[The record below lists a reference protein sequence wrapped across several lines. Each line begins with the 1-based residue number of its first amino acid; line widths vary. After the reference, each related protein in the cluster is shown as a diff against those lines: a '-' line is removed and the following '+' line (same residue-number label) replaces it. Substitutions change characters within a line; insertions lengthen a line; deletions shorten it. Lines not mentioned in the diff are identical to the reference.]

1 MRFLKEVSFVKEG
14 TFQKDLLL
22 SFKRCFLGFLR
33 PDTMAAPTLTNGPF
47 SALLY
52 LRSTDT
58 AKEPFPLLGSNPY
71 RNVSMGNRLID
82 ATLGITWK

>member
-1 MRFLKEVSFVKEG
+1 MRFLNEVSFIKEG
-14 TFQKDLLL
+14 TFHKDLLPSL
-22 SFKRCFLGFLR
+22 KHCFLGFLR
-33 PDTMAAPTLTNGPF
+33 SDTMAAPTLTNGPF

-58 AKEPFPLLGSNPY
+58 AEEPFPLLGSNPY

-82 ATLGITWK
+82 ATLGIRWK